1 MDQGQVC
8 YSISARQFSLLHGL
22 DVLLPYCVPFDL
34 LSQAGIYCTGKGKNE
49 QGSHLGPHSTFVCNA
64 LGEQAPLLSNMR
76 NTQHTNFFLGLQN
89 CILLY
94 KLIAEAV
101 SLKTS
106 FHYLICA
113 VLLGLG
119 HAWEYL
125 EASRHNDFS
134 RTPARISWASLA
146 GSMVQRSWRRAQLK

>member
-1 MDQGQVC
+1 MAIFSATRPWCALTLLCPVWPIVTCGNIFLRQV
-8 YSISARQFSLLHGL
+8 G
-22 DVLLPYCVPFDL
+22 
-34 LSQAGIYCTGKGKNE
+34 CTACKGKNE
-49 QGSHLGPHSTFVCNA
+49 RGSHLGPHSTFVYNA
-64 LGEQAPLLSNMR
+64 LGEQAPLLSDIR
-76 NTQHTNFFLGLQN
+76 NTQHTSFFLGLQN

-94 KLIAEAV
+94 KLISKAV

-119 HAWEYL
+119 HAREYL
-125 EASRHNDFS
+125 EASRDNDFS